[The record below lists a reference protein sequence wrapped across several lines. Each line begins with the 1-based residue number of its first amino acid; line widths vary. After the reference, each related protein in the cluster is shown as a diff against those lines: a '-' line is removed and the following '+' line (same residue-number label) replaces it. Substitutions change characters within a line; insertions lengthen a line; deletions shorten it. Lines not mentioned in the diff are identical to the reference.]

1 MRTIALTGTVAAGK
15 STVARLFRQLG
26 ATVID
31 ADAIVRELQQP
42 GEPVFD
48 AIITAFGDTVRRA
61 DGGLDRA
68 ALRARVLADPDA
80 RATLERIVHPP
91 VETRRRALV
100 EQARADGAR
109 VVVAEIP
116 LLFEAADP
124 AEYDGVIVV
133 DAPVTERRRRLIAER
148 GLDRATADALMAS
161 QWTPERKRERATWVI
176 DNNGDR
182 ATLEARTRAIWHEL
196 IH

>member
-15 STVARLFRQLG
+15 STVAGLFRRLG

-48 AIITAFGDTVRRA
+48 AIIAVFGSGVRRA

-68 ALRARVLADPDA
+68 ALRARVLADPDE
-80 RATLERIVHPP
+80 RAALERIVHPA
-91 VETRRRALV
+91 VETRRRALQ
-100 EQARADGAR
+100 EQARSAGAR
-109 VVVAEIP
+109 VVVAEMP

-124 AEYDGVIVV
+124 SEYDGVIVV
-133 DAPVTERRRRLIAER
+133 DAPVAERRRRLIAER

-161 QWTPERKRERATWVI
+161 QWTPQRKRERATWVI
-176 DNNGDR
+176 DNDGDR
-182 ATLEARTRAIWHEL
+182 ATLESRTRDVWKEL
-196 IH
+196 VH